1 MSEAALLERS
11 APKRS
16 EEPEWVVLDSPKR
29 QSAGLRGSGRDRHIV
44 VSPHDVTMVR
54 RDPAPAPPA
63 DDLDF

>member
-1 MSEAALLERS
+1 MSEAALLEWPAVTRT
-11 APKRS
+11 
-16 EEPEWVVLDSPKR
+16 EDPEWVVLDSPNR

-44 VSPHDVTMVR
+44 LSPDDLTMIR